1 MSQGLSKMLQSIDGN
16 NIEMRIAYQCAP
28 LLAGLKPSNLLMLRS
43 RELVCVQHLLKKAGI
58 SYFIVAQEK
67 EKAAVL
73 LYNKKQLEKYME
85 QECVAEGLCRMGY
98 EDLSLGRVLYVFRDH
113 YEAFLRGEGD
123 FPHEMGF
130 LLGYPVED
138 VEGFIRNGG
147 ENSLYTGDWK
157 VYDNLTEKLQLF
169 SKFEVA
175 RESLLGMVSA
185 GTGIVEIMRNKRLQ
199 QPVA

>member
-1 MSQGLSKMLQSIDGN
+1 
-16 NIEMRIAYQCAP
+16 
-28 LLAGLKPSNLLMLRS
+28 
-43 RELVCVQHLLKKAGI
+43 
-58 SYFIVAQEK
+58 
-67 EKAAVL
+67 
-73 LYNKKQLEKYME
+73 
-85 QECVAEGLCRMGY
+85 MGY
-98 EDLSLGRVLYVFRDH
+98 EDLSLGRVLYVFRVH

-123 FPHEMGF
+123 FPHEMGC
-130 LLGYPVED
+130 LLGYLVED

>member
-1 MSQGLSKMLQSIDGN
+1 MSQDVFEMMQKMNLHSVETQMAI
-16 NIEMRIAYQCAP
+16 QCAP
-28 LLAGLKPSNLLMLRS
+28 VFAGLKMSNLL
-43 RELVCVQHLLKKAGI
+43 
-58 SYFIVAQEK
+58 IVAKEDICKVRQILKSAVISWHVVSMWK
-67 EKAAVL
+67 EKATIL
-73 LYNKKQLEKYME
+73 LYREEELKQYLNSEAVYTRL
-85 QECVAEGLCRMGY
+85 QGMGY
-98 EDLSLGRVLYVFRDH
+98 EGSLESKLERFSQRYQAYQAGQT
-113 YEAFLRGEGD
+113 D